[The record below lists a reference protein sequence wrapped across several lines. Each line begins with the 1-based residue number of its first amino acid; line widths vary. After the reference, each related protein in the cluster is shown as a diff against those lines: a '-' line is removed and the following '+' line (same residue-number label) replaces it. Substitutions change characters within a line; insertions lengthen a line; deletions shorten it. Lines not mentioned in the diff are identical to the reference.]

1 MVEKMQKKVLII
13 EDDVNVM
20 KVLMTRLS
28 DEGFSVLAAT
38 TGEEGL
44 KMALSEHPNIILIDI
59 ILPKMNGIEVVEQL
73 RNDAWGKEAR
83 IIAVSNLTDQ
93 TSMRKMEKM
102 NVIKYIVKTDLS
114 VEKLIEVVKKEVFS

>member
-83 IIAVSNLTDQ
+83 IIAVSNLTDE